1 MPNRVVGFLKFIFF
15 SSRHTVQPTNKSEI
29 VVRLLVTSVRCLVK
43 SISPHDSRIGKKKK
57 L

>member
-1 MPNRVVGFLKFIFF
+1 MPNRVVGFLKFFFF

-43 SISPHDSRIGKKKK
+43 SISQHDSRIGKKKK